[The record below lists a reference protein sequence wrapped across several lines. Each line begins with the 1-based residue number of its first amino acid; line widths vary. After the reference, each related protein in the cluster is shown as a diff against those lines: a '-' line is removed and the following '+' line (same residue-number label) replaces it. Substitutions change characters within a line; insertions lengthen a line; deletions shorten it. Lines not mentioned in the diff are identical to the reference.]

1 MTGYAAVVLAG
12 GAARRMGGVDKP
24 ARPVGGR
31 SMLHRV
37 LAAVA
42 DADQRIVVGP
52 SGPLPDG
59 VRTTHEDPPGG
70 GPVAATA
77 AGLAL
82 LDPGTT
88 TVALLAADLPLLTA
102 AAVTELRRAL
112 DAPATEQPHA
122 PSAGQSHAPA
132 TERPHAPAAEQSHD
146 PATQQ
151 SHDPAAEQTPALG
164 EPIFAVTELQRALDA
179 PAHTMSH
186 ASAIEREHDPAADRE
201 HHPTTEREPALTP
214 DEPTAA
220 LACYV
225 DGDGRRQQLCA
236 VWRLPAL
243 RTALDRLAAT
253 RGGTLDGAP
262 VRGLLTGVAVREV
275 SWSGSGP
282 PPWFDCDTD
291 EDVRRAEEWSR

>member
-31 SMLHRV
+31 PMLHRV

-52 SGPLPDG
+52 SGPVPDG
-59 VRTTHEDPPGG
+59 VRTTREEPPGG
-70 GPVAATA
+70 GPVAAIA

-112 DAPATEQPHA
+112 DAPART
-122 PSAGQSHAPA
+122 
-132 TERPHAPAAEQSHD
+132 T
-146 PATQQ
+146 
-151 SHDPAAEQTPALG
+151 SHDPAAE
-164 EPIFAVTELQRALDA
+164 R
-179 PAHTMSH
+179 
-186 ASAIEREHDPAADRE
+186 ASA
-201 HHPTTEREPALTP
+201 PTPGGSTV
-214 DEPTAA
+214 A

-243 RTALDRLAAT
+243 RAALDRLAAT

-275 SWSGSGP
+275 SWPGSGP

>member
-31 SMLHRV
+31 PMLHRV

-52 SGPLPDG
+52 SGPVPDG
-59 VRTTHEDPPGG
+59 VRTTREEPPGG
-70 GPVAATA
+70 GPVAAIA

-112 DAPATEQPHA
+112 DT
-122 PSAGQSHAPA
+122 
-132 TERPHAPAAEQSHD
+132 PAAERGRD
-146 PATQQ
+146 L
-151 SHDPAAEQTPALG
+151 AA
-164 EPIFAVTELQRALDA
+164 
-179 PAHTMSH
+179 
-186 ASAIEREHDPAADRE
+186 EREHDRAAER
-201 HHPTTEREPALTP
+201 EREPAAERASTLP
-214 DEPTAA
+214 PRGPTVA

-243 RTALDRLAAT
+243 RAALDRLAAT

>member
-31 SMLHRV
+31 PMLHRV

-52 SGPLPDG
+52 SGPVPDG
-59 VRTTHEDPPGG
+59 VRTTREEPPGG
-70 GPVAATA
+70 GPVAAIA

-112 DAPATEQPHA
+112 DVPTRAMSPAPAA
-122 PSAGQSHAPA
+122 
-132 TERPHAPAAEQSHD
+132 EREHAPAA
-146 PATQQ
+146 
-151 SHDPAAEQTPALG
+151 G
-164 EPIFAVTELQRALDA
+164 
-179 PAHTMSH
+179 
-186 ASAIEREHDPAADRE
+186 REHDPAAE
-201 HHPTTEREPALTP
+201 WESASAPGGLTV
-214 DEPTAA
+214 A

-243 RTALDRLAAT
+243 RAALDRLAAT
-253 RGGTLDGAP
+253 RGGTVDGAP